1 MALTIIN
8 NSNYFENTSEYV
20 RMHSNSIYDSMLS
33 PDQNKLG
40 SAVWELRRLEEKL
53 FMWKEVRKST
63 ISDLRSI
70 ADYIESLGYQTNIAK
85 VMGAS
90 GGVLASGLTMV
101 GGVMT
106 FVTAGTALPFLVAG
120 AGLGLASGLTGSV
133 ATFRNK
139 ILCSRQMEKVDIA
152 IEVDTN
158 ATNELAL
165 EMENARNIVKVAKAA
180 GVVFTVGGIASSTKS
195 LLDIVRGVDPGQTIL
210 SSLKSMGL
218 IVGDN
223 VNKELGT
230 MLVQASSS
238 VLAGTVTT
246 VFGGITMM
254 WDIWQLRSGISKL
267 AQGGEEGVIEIRSI
281 ANQLEEGLKQF
292 FLKNQ
297 NDLCWFNII

>member
-70 ADYIESLGYQTNIAK
+70 ADYIESLGYQTNVAK

-120 AGLGLASGLTGSV
+120 AGLGLASGLSRSV

-139 ILCSRQMEKVDIA
+139 ILCSRQMKKVDIA

-238 VLAGTVTT
+238 VLAGTVTS

-267 AQGGEEGVIEIRSI
+267 AQGGEEGVTEIRSI